1 MARDNK
7 EYQITLQSPISN
19 LCNFTM
25 FHFSVSSLFTIDVTL
40 LSLSF
45 PRQTTVARQ
54 RSARGSNKQSHTL
67 NTLETRGTLV
77 LVETIPWQ
85 VPPPSLPPP
94 HPALHSWAGSWVHLA
109 TSSRGS
115 RRLACRRRAEH
126 YSDDIHNH
134 ILVF

>member
-67 NTLETRGTLV
+67 DTLERDTVLV

-85 VPPPSLPPP
+85 VPPPLLSLPRI
-94 HPALHSWAGSWVHLA
+94 LQCSAGLGPGSTWPLA
-109 TSSRGS
+109 PEAAAAWTSTD
-115 RRLACRRRAEH
+115 EQNT
-126 YSDDIHNH
+126 IQMIFII
-134 ILVF
+134 IL